1 MKLSIVT
8 SLYRSEPYLAEFVSR
23 AAAAAAGFAGD
34 DWEIVL
40 VNDGSPDDALA
51 LALKLRQQDARIK
64 VADLSRNFGHH
75 KALMTGVTLAQGE
88 WVYLI
93 DCDLEEPPELLA
105 ELAAA
110 LQADPAA
117 DVAYGVQEKRRGGWF
132 ERISGS
138 VFYQLMRW
146 CADFEYPADTLTA
159 RLMSRRYVEA
169 LKQFAGSEYD
179 LWVNFALAGFRQLPV
194 MAVKGDKGSSAYS
207 LRRKVRHAVESL
219 TSSSAGPLYL
229 IFLLGWVI
237 FLATLGQ
244 MAFLVINKLFFH
256 VPWGWSYL
264 TASIWGLGGLIMISL
279 GTVGIYLAKVF
290 VETKRRPGTIVRHFY
305 HE

>member
-1 MKLSIVT
+1 
-8 SLYRSEPYLAEFVSR
+8 
-23 AAAAAAGFAGD
+23 
-34 DWEIVL
+34 
-40 VNDGSPDDALA
+40 
-51 LALKLRQQDARIK
+51 
-64 VADLSRNFGHH
+64 
-75 KALMTGVTLAQGE
+75 
-88 WVYLI
+88 
-93 DCDLEEPPELLA
+93 
-105 ELAAA
+105 
-110 LQADPAA
+110 
-117 DVAYGVQEKRRGGWF
+117 
-132 ERISGS
+132 
-138 VFYQLMRW
+138 
-146 CADFEYPADTLTA
+146 
-159 RLMSRRYVEA
+159 
-169 LKQFAGSEYD
+169 
-179 LWVNFALAGFRQLPV
+179 

-290 VETKRRPGTIVRHFY
+290 VETKRRPGAIVRHFY